1 MTNKINRMLA
11 SAFVLVLLV
20 PAAASA
26 QSSKE
31 GYAKNQFNVAG
42 LQEGGDGGDGG
53 GDGNSPS
60 DTVKNTTASGG
71 GSGSLP
77 FTGADLGVL
86 AGAGVLLLGMGFGL
100 RRLTHR
106 PSSI

>member
-11 SAFVLVLLV
+11 IAFMLVLLV

-42 LQEGGDGGDGG
+42 LQEGSGG